1 VRPLI
6 FPLEE
11 GLVHHDF
18 EISYTPPS
26 TLSTIL
32 FEKRVDLG
40 LIPVA
45 ELLKRGIYRIV
56 PNISISSYGKVDSVI
71 LLTRSKIN
79 KLKTVAVDSRSQSGA
94 ALLRI
99 VLEVFNNLS
108 PNYVKKEADDRF
120 LDGVDGGML
129 IGDMGLKLR
138 YFSPKGYKVFD
149 LGEIWTVETGLP
161 FVYAIYAVN
170 NGVHLGENLRALDMA
185 RSTGLKI
192 IEKIVKI
199 ESKKLELSE
208 EICFRY
214 LTERIRYDL
223 GEKEINGI
231 LTYGGFLTKL
241 EEIGKIPSLQI
252 YSE

>member
-1 VRPLI
+1 MHRGFNSLQVRLALRLAILFIGATALI
-6 FPLEE
+6 FGATSAQLDEE
-11 GLVHHDF
+11 
-18 EISYTPPS
+18 I
-26 TLSTIL
+26 I
-32 FEKRVDLG
+32 
-40 LIPVA
+40 
-45 ELLKRGIYRIV
+45 ELR
-56 PNISISSYGKVDSVI
+56 
-71 LLTRSKIN
+71 
-79 KLKTVAVDSRSQSGA
+79 
-94 ALLRI
+94 
-99 VLEVFNNLS
+99 
-108 PNYVKKEADDRF
+108 
-120 LDGVDGGML
+120 LDH
-129 IGDMGLKLR
+129 
-138 YFSPKGYKVFD
+138 
-149 LGEIWTVETGLP
+149 P